1 MSGKDALFRAR
12 AVEREKKK
20 EAEAEASKARLL
32 PWLAK
37 PGKGSYGK
45 PDLPTATSATHGGS
59 LATWHSV

>member
-20 EAEAEASKARLL
+20 EEEAKQGCS
-32 PWLAK
+32 AK
-37 PGKGSYGK
+37 PGKGSGK

>member
-20 EAEAEASKARLL
+20 EEEAEASKARLL
-32 PWLAK
+32 PPSAK

>member
-20 EAEAEASKARLL
+20 KEEAEASKARL